1 MLKVNVPGDKS
12 CDQRVTS
19 VCVRAWVLS
28 HVWLFVTPWTVA
40 HQGPLF
46 MKFSRQEYWN
56 GLPFP
61 SPEDLSNP
69 GTEPV
74 CLASPELAGMFF
86 TSWATWEAPHRRV
99 LSPKTHN
106 PSLTRGKK
114 QRNPNQ
120 GTVFLLSEQYS
131 SELSRSSKRRE
142 VWDTVR
148 LESSKETWVL
158 MQCGVL
164 DGSWDRKWA
173 SMDKLVKSE

>member
-1 MLKVNVPGDKS
+1 MCACSDAQLCLTFCDSVDCSPPDSSVHGIFQAIRECVAISYSRRPSRPRDQTWVFCIS
-12 CDQRVTS
+12 CIDR
-19 VCVRAWVLS
+19 RILDHYAI
-28 HVWLFVTPWTVA
+28 
-40 HQGPLF
+40 
-46 MKFSRQEYWN
+46 
-56 GLPFP
+56 
-61 SPEDLSNP
+61 
-69 GTEPV
+69 
-74 CLASPELAGMFF
+74 
-86 TSWATWEAPHRRV
+86 WEAPHRRV

-158 MQCGVL
+158 MRCGVL